1 MPSLNRRVI
10 KDFEKFI
17 SYKFFKD
24 HHKIIPLVEL
34 DEIYRHFQRIQN
46 SNYKFKT
53 TFAEFV
59 DKWKNKGY
67 KIQ

>member
-1 MPSLNRRVI
+1 MRMIEP
-10 KDFEKFI
+10 KFLCR
-17 SYKFFKD
+17 
-24 HHKIIPLVEL
+24 KIIPLVEL
-34 DEIYRHFQRIQN
+34 DEIYRHFERIKN
-46 SNYKFKT
+46 SNYKI

>member
-1 MPSLNRRVI
+1 MPNFRRAI
-10 KDFEKFI
+10 KDFEEYMR
-17 SYKFFKD
+17 YKFFKD

-34 DEIYRHFQRIQN
+34 DEIYRHFERIKN
-46 SNYKFKT
+46 SNYKI